1 MLLLPITVPPSTD
14 SVRMTIVI
22 LMVLPDYYLSAAAAV
37 DVVAAAVAAV
47 AAVVATAAVAAV
59 IAVVAETLI
68 VATAVGVVAV
78 DYDHDY
84 DYDLIIHLMWLEYYA
99 YHN

>member
-1 MLLLPITVPPSTD
+1 
-14 SVRMTIVI
+14 
-22 LMVLPDYYLSAAAAV
+22 MVLPDYYLSAAAA
-37 DVVAAAVAAV
+37 VAAAVAAV

-68 VATAVGVVAV
+68 VATAVGFVAADY